1 MGEPESCLNKKKTIK
16 VGGERII
23 RPRKECHSKAFL
35 TSRRKKPRAIPY
47 SNGITVK
54 VFTKGTHRQKQQEW
68 VKARIDV
75 PNAIEESAV

>member
-1 MGEPESCLNKKKTIK
+1 MSFKSILDL
-16 VGGERII
+16 
-23 RPRKECHSKAFL
+23 KE
-35 TSRRKKPRAIPY
+35 KKPRAIPY

>member
-1 MGEPESCLNKKKTIK
+1 MGEPESCLNKTKTIK
-16 VGGERII
+16 VGGERIT

-35 TSRRKKPRAIPY
+35 TSRRK
-47 SNGITVK
+47 NGITVK

-68 VKARIDV
+68 VRARIDV

>member
-1 MGEPESCLNKKKTIK
+1 MPFKSILDLKEEKT
-16 VGGERII
+16 
-23 RPRKECHSKAFL
+23 S
-35 TSRRKKPRAIPY
+35 RAIPY